1 MPPATAFPLFMSF
14 LGMGL
19 CLFLGIVM
27 FPQRGIRPAGM
38 PAWILVVAFG
48 MWHGSMLVI
57 GLYRETA
64 GREFE
69 YASLWKAAGVTALIC
84 GLVAAAWLLFLGY
97 HRRLRL
103 FVFGF
108 GASAA
113 LAIALYPSSFFTTG
127 PPFLLAWFIFWDNI
141 FGLLLAV
148 RSVFSLILGISVAL
162 YLFVMRQLGRIFE
175 DRWGEGGVL
184 LELALLF
191 WAGILWLPLYAA
203 ISRFLSRRAAFY
215 TDFAKTVVPEAGL
228 ILDLKRR
235 MEFLAA
241 QLRERFGMRGVL
253 LLFGSECASAGE
265 WSGVLS
271 EPDRRE
277 LDRYAESRP
286 ADKVYEPRMDDSPAR
301 EVMRRLGCHY
311 MYALREENR
320 LCGLLLLD
328 TTPLAFLDENEEVL
342 QGLAPQIAQ
351 SLQSCR
357 LVEEKVAL
365 ERELARQENLA
376 SLGKAAATIAHEVK
390 NPLSAIKTIAQ
401 VMREDPLLHERYG
414 EDLSFIV
421 AEVNRLDESVRQLL
435 GFSRPAP
442 SLEET
447 VDISAEVESAVSAL
461 ARQAKP
467 MGVSI
472 NSAIARGIIIEHAN
486 RELIRQIVLNL
497 LLNAMQATP
506 AGKAVSVVLEH
517 PASLHI
523 VDQGAGIDPKLR
535 ERVFEPFFTTKVK
548 GTGLG
553 LAIVRRN
560 VKLLGGEIGMNCP
573 EGGGTQITVRLKRGR
588 VS

>member
-1 MPPATAFPLFMSF
+1 MPPATVFPLFMAF

-27 FPQRGIRPAGM
+27 FPQRRIRPAGM
-38 PAWILVVAFG
+38 PAWVLVVSFG
-48 MWHGSMLVI
+48 LWHGATLVS

-64 GREFE
+64 GREPE
-69 YASLWKAAGVTALIC
+69 YAGMWKSAGIGALAC
-84 GLVAAAWLLFLGY
+84 GLAAAAWLLWLGY
-97 HRRLRL
+97 RRGLRL

-108 GASAA
+108 GISVA
-113 LAIALYPSSFFTTG
+113 LAIVFYPSSFFSTG
-127 PPFLLAWFIFWDNI
+127 PPFMLAWFIFWDNV
-141 FGLLLAV
+141 FGLLLAM
-148 RSVFSLILGISVAL
+148 RSIFSLILGVSVAL
-162 YLFVMRQLGRIFE
+162 YLFLMRQLGRLFE

-215 TDFAKTVVPEAGL
+215 TDFAKTVIPEAGL

-241 QLRERFGMRGVL
+241 QLRERFRMRGVL
-253 LLFGSECASAGE
+253 LFFGSECASAGK
-265 WSGVLS
+265 WSGALR
-271 EPDRRE
+271 EPERRE
-277 LDRYAESRP
+277 LEHYAESRP
-286 ADKVYEPRMDDSPAR
+286 GDKVYEPRMEDSPAR
-301 EVMRRLGCHY
+301 EVMRRLGCQY

-320 LCGLLLLD
+320 ICGLLLLD

-357 LVEEKVAL
+357 LVEEKVGL

-401 VMREDPLLHERYG
+401 VMREDTLLQERYG
-414 EDLSFIV
+414 EDLAFI
-421 AEVNRLDESVRQLL
+421 AGEVNRLDESIRQLL

-442 SLEET
+442 DLKET
-447 VDISAEVESAVSAL
+447 VDFSAEVESAVGAL

-467 MGVSI
+467 MGISI
-472 NSAIARGIIIEHAN
+472 ESTIAPGISMENAN
-486 RELIRQIVLNL
+486 RELVRQIVLNL
-497 LLNAMQATP
+497 LLNAIQATP

-517 PASLHI
+517 PATLR
-523 VDQGAGIDPKLR
+523 VADQGPGIDPNLR
-535 ERVFEPFFTTKVK
+535 ERIFEPFFTTKVK

-560 VKLLGGEIGMNCP
+560 VKLLGGEIELQCP
-573 EGGGTQITVRLKRGR
+573 EGGGTRITVRLKAGR

>member
-1 MPPATAFPLFMSF
+1 MPAATVFPLFMSF

-27 FPQRGIRPAGM
+27 FPQRKIRPAGM
-38 PAWILVVAFG
+38 PAWVLVVSFG
-48 MWHGSMLVI
+48 LWHGATLVS

-64 GREFE
+64 GRELE
-69 YASLWKAAGVTALIC
+69 YAAVWKGVGNAALAC
-84 GLVAAAWLLFLGY
+84 GFVVAVWLLWLGY
-97 HRRLRL
+97 RRRLWL
-103 FVFGF
+103 FLFGF
-108 GASAA
+108 GLSVL

-127 PPFLLAWFIFWDNI
+127 PPFLLAWFIFWDNV
-141 FGLLLAV
+141 FGLLLAI

-162 YLFVMRQLGRIFE
+162 YLFLMRQLGRIFE

-215 TDFAKTVVPEAGL
+215 TDFAKTVIPEAGL
-228 ILDLKRR
+228 ILDLTLR

-241 QLRERFGMRGVL
+241 QLRERFRMRAVL
-253 LLFGSECASAGE
+253 LLFGSECASAGT
-265 WSGVLS
+265 WSGALT
-271 EPDRRE
+271 EADRRE
-277 LDRYAESRP
+277 LESYAESRP
-286 ADKVYEPRMDDSPAR
+286 ADKVYEPHMEDAPAR
-301 EVMRRLGCHY
+301 EVMRRLGCRY
-311 MYALREENR
+311 MLVLREENR
-320 LCGLLLLD
+320 IRGLLLLD

-351 SLQSCR
+351 SLVACR
-357 LVEEKVAL
+357 LVEEKVGL

-401 VMREDPLLHERYG
+401 VMREDALLQERYG

-442 SLEET
+442 AMEET
-447 VDISAEVESAVSAL
+447 VDLSAEVESAVAAL

-467 MGVSI
+467 MGIRIDST
-472 NSAIARGIIIEHAN
+472 IANGIVIEETN

-497 LLNAMQATP
+497 LLNAIQATP
-506 AGKAVSVVLEH
+506 AGKAVTVALEH
-517 PASLHI
+517 PAMLRI
-523 VDQGAGIDPKLR
+523 TDQGPGIDPKLR
-535 ERVFEPFFTTKVK
+535 ERIFEPFFTTKVK

-560 VKLLGGEIGMNCP
+560 VKLLGGEVELHCP